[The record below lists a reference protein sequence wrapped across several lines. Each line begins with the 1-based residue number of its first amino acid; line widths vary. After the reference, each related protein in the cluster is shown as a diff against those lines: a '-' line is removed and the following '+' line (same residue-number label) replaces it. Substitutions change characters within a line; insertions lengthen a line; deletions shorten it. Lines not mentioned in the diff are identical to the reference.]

1 MSRTERK
8 LAKQRQEVRSSGLK
22 KLIIGGVASFL
33 MLQWVISAPPSASR
47 GAYKLISLSPPLL
60 VAMMGLLETFSGV
73 LRFSEAWEELQGW
86 QRGVLGIVI
95 VIVAIVVIMGSMM
108 LIAG

>member
-1 MSRTERK
+1 MPRTQRQ

-60 VAMMGLLETFSGV
+60 VGDDGV
-73 LRFSEAWEELQGW
+73 IGNFFWSPFF
-86 QRGVLGIVI
+86 
-95 VIVAIVVIMGSMM
+95 AI
-108 LIAG
+108 